1 VPEVECPVPSKWSEI
16 PEEYL
21 PEECKPSE
29 VEGEKIVPKGCREK
43 IYERL
48 GCETC
53 PLKGRECYG
62 VMVRLIGGKVSWMR
76 EEAASLQV
84 PF

>member
-1 VPEVECPVPSKWSEI
+1 MI

-21 PEECKPSE
+21 PKGCKPSE
-29 VEGEKIVPKGCREK
+29 VEGEKIVPKGCRER

-48 GCETC
+48 GCGSC
-53 PLKGRECYG
+53 PLKGRECHG
-62 VMVRLIGGKVSWMR
+62 VMVRIIGGKLSWMR